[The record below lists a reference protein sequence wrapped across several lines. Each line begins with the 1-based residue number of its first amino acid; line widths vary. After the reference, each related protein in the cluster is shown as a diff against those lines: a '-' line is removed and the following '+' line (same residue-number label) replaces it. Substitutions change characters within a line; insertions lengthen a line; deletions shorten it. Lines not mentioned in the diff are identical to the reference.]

1 MIAMQNGGNA
11 LSGADS
17 ITKHYEDKYVIWY
30 HIINSYMFT
39 YEFII
44 MRCDI
49 NAREISIRAAG

>member
-30 HIINSYMFT
+30 HI
-39 YEFII
+39 
-44 MRCDI
+44 
-49 NAREISIRAAG
+49 